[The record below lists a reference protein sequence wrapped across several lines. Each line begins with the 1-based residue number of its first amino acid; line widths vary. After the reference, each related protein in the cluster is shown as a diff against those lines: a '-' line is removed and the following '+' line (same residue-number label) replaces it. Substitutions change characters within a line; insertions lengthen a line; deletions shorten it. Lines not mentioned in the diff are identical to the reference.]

1 MPKLKE
7 CFNIGVGVFYYLRGV
22 PWTGLITMYN
32 IDKLYLFRSGEKQAS
47 SFYHMVDDVLP
58 LSEDGMF
65 MLVDWIKALYLK
77 KWQKLYATMSLEYA
91 PIENYSMI
99 ETHQGTIN
107 NNGTLAR
114 SSNNNTTTK
123 GQNDSKTQNET
134 GVRGTET
141 EKPNEK
147 IAVNNDIYAF
157 DSEGAVKNTLQNTSR
172 TGTSENKTQTDTT
185 STTTEVNN
193 GTQVVTA
200 TDTDNTTSNSVET
213 NTYTLTRKGN
223 IGVTTSQQ
231 MIQSE
236 RELWLWNF
244 FEVVFQDLDKILTL
258 SVY

>member
-7 CFNIGVGVFYYLRGV
+7 CFDIGVGPFALTTGMPWGNLLRDGE
-22 PWTGLITMYN
+22 L
-32 IDKLYLFRSGEKQAS
+32 DALYLLRSGKKPAS
-47 SFYHMVDDVLP
+47 SFYEIADGLP
-58 LSEDGMF
+58 LDQDSLF
-65 MLVDWIKALYLK
+65 LVQKWIKALYLK

-99 ETHQGTIN
+99 ETHQGTVN
-107 NNGTLAR
+107 NNGTLNR
-114 SSNNNTTTK
+114 TSNNGVTTK
-123 GQNDSKTQNET
+123 NQSDGKTQNET

>member
-1 MPKLKE
+1 MLKLKE
-7 CFNIGVGVFYYLRGV
+7 CFDVGIGPFSFFSGV
-22 PWTGLITMYN
+22 PWANLITTYN
-32 IDKLYLFRSGEKQAS
+32 LNKFYLFRSGEKQAS
-47 SFYHMVDDVLP
+47 SFYKIDDSIP
-58 LSEDGMF
+58 LGQDAMF

-91 PIENYSMI
+91 PIENYSMV
-99 ETHQGTIN
+99 ETHQGTVN
-107 NNGTLAR
+107 NNGTLNR
-114 SSNNNTTTK
+114 TSNNGVTTK
-123 GQNDSKTQNET
+123 NQSDGKTQNET

-157 DSEGAVKNTLQNTSR
+157 DSDGAVKNTLQNTAR